1 MWEAEK
7 LLRGTIPSGE
17 TIERACRLVG
27 QAMVEASG
35 LRKSTEYKQP
45 VVNILVDR
53 AIKRLL
59 AEDGRWDK
67 AESL

>member
-1 MWEAEK
+1 MQEAEK
-7 LLRGTIPSGE
+7 VLNGTIPSEE
-17 TIERACRLVG
+17 TLQRACRLVG

-35 LRKSTEYKQP
+35 FRKSTEYKQP

-53 AIKRLL
+53 AIKKLL

-67 AESL
+67 EERL